1 METSTIVVTLNDKYS
16 NVPFFDPNSKI
27 KRVIISGKIKHINN
41 MLFYGWENLTE
52 IILENGVESIG
63 DFVFAYCTNLKKIFI
78 PDSVKFIS
86 NTAFYGCIKLE
97 KVTFQNS
104 NDAFKRKFYLNY
116 IKLKLMLLSLT
127 SKKYNDTFNGNLIY
141 NGGNVQKIED
151 FDNHGNIMIDKN
163 KDNNFIPWTIMGKD
177 IDNNF
182 TYQPN
187 YVENFVLAND
197 DKEKLLE
204 IVRQNPEFEIDNQG
218 NIFYCGNLMTPLQVE
233 ALLKNIEKN
242 DFFKKMS

>member
-86 NTAFYGCIKLE
+86 NTAFYGSIKLE

-104 NDAFKRKFYLNY
+104 NDVFKKKFYLNY

-127 SKKYNDTFNGNLIY
+127 SKKYNDAFNGNLIY
-141 NGGNVQKIED
+141 NGGNVQEIED
-151 FDNHGNIMIDKN
+151 VNKHGNIMIDKN
-163 KDNNFIPWTIMGKD
+163 NDDHFIPWPMMDKK
-177 IDNNF
+177 IDD
-182 TYQPN
+182 
-187 YVENFVLAND
+187 NFVSNSVWSNN

-204 IVRQNPEFEIDNQG
+204 IVEQNPEFEIDNKG
-218 NIFYCGNLMTPLQVE
+218 NIFYCGDLLTPLQVE
-233 ALLKNIEKN
+233 TLLKNIVKN
-242 DFFKKMS
+242 DIFKKDDNYKKS